1 VAASFAQHPGW
12 REALLTIL
20 FGSVVAYVANDT
32 GAAALGLGF
41 GTALGALLFV
51 SLRDRPWMMDT

>member
-1 VAASFAQHPGW
+1 VAEER
-12 REALLTIL
+12 REHH
-20 FGSVVAYVANDT
+20 GSDQCFLYYAANDT